1 MKFRP
6 FLEKLLPF
14 LKGKTAPPAM
24 VEVDR
29 NAFLRRAFKLWATD
43 RHSDEAQEVFRALE
57 NSHAPTRRRAALS
70 RVK

>member
-1 MKFRP
+1 MKIVP
-6 FLEKLLPF
+6 FLAHLLHF
-14 LKGKTAPPAM
+14 RKHKPASLIP

-29 NAFLRRAFKLWATD
+29 DAFLRRAFQLWATD
-43 RHSDEAQEVFRALE
+43 RYSDEAQEIFRALE